1 MTRAYRV
8 RWGGGGGWAVDKKT
22 IPASM
27 QHLDEAGL
35 YGF

>member
-8 RWGGGGGWAVDKKT
+8 RWGTVGEVDKKT